1 MSIIEVKNLTKDFGR
16 GRGVFDVS
24 FTVQKGEVFGFL
36 GPNGAGKTTTMR
48 HLMGFSQPQAG
59 QTSILS
65 KDCWSKHHEIK
76 DSIGY
81 LPGEISVPNHLN
93 GAGFIKQMADFR
105 KIKDLTYA
113 KELTERFSLD
123 TSIKL
128 NRMSLGTKRKLAIV
142 TAFLHDPDVLLLDEP
157 TGGLDPLM
165 QDNFIQFI
173 KEEKKRGKT
182 ILLSSHIF
190 SEVDATC
197 DKITI
202 IKDGKLVST
211 FLADEIKHNAR
222 KEWKVE
228 FASIGDLEQFCQG
241 SQNIFDVSL
250 VKKESNQVHVVFYDK
265 DANRFMA
272 ELSTHKVKFFS
283 EIKFTLENYFMKFYG
298 KEAESHA

>member
-1 MSIIEVKNLTKDFGR
+1 MSTAKPIIEVNDLTKDFGH
-16 GRGVFDVS
+16 GRGIFNVS
-24 FTVQKGEVFGFL
+24 FTVQPGEVFGFL

-48 HLMGFSQPQAG
+48 HLMGFSQPSTG
-59 QTSILS
+59 NTRILS
-65 KDCWSKHHEIK
+65 KDCWKQHHEIK
-76 DSIGY
+76 DNIGY

-165 QDNFIQFI
+165 QDTFVQFI
-173 KEEKKRGKT
+173 KAEKKRGKT

-197 DKITI
+197 DKIAI
-202 IKDGKLVST
+202 IKEGKLVST
-211 FLADEIKHNAR
+211 FLADDIRQSNVTLADHFMSFYR
-222 KEWKVE
+222 K
-228 FASIGDLEQFCQG
+228 
-241 SQNIFDVSL
+241 
-250 VKKESNQVHVVFYDK
+250 
-265 DANRFMA
+265 A
-272 ELSTHKVKFFS
+272 EPPQEVRSSVQP
-283 EIKFTLENYFMKFYG
+283 
-298 KEAESHA
+298 KEAQPC